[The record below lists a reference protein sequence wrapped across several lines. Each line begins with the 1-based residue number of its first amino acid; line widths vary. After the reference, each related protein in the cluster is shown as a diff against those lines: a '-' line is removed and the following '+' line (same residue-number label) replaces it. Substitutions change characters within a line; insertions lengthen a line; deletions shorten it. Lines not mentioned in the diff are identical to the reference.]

1 MKLTHNELKELKIA
15 KFNVKNILKEN
26 YEINRLYEKK
36 RQAINYLTLMVN
48 TKENKELINKFNK
61 LDLELKKLE
70 ERAAF
75 IIAKEEKL
83 NTVIKKTLF
92 GEKKIIKKYSEEKYD
107 EKFNRLLNETNYL
120 DIMKKRRKIF
130 KELVKLNKD
139 DSSALYR
146 LDSIETEISVL
157 ETDALREYILEN

>member
-1 MKLTHNELKELKIA
+1 MILTYNELKELKIA
-15 KFNVKNILKEN
+15 KSNVKNILKEN

-36 RQAINYLTLMVN
+36 RQAINYLKLMVN
-48 TKENKELINKFNK
+48 TKENKGLIDKFNK

-70 ERAAF
+70 ERAAY
-75 IIAKEEKL
+75 IIAKEEKE
-83 NTVIKKTLF
+83 NISFKKTLF
-92 GEKKIIKKYSEEKYD
+92 GEKKIIKKFSEEKYD
-107 EKFNRLLNETNYL
+107 EKFNKLLKETNYP
-120 DIMKKRRKIF
+120 DITRQRRKIF

-146 LDSIETEISVL
+146 LDSIETEISTI

>member
-146 LDSIETEISVL
+146 LDSIETAISVL

>member
-1 MKLTHNELKELKIA
+1 MKLTKNEQKELNIVKNNIKSVLKEKY
-15 KFNVKNILKEN
+15 NID
-26 YEINRLYEKK
+26 RLYEKK
-36 RQAINYLTLMVN
+36 KQAINYLTLMVN

-92 GEKKIIKKYSEEKYD
+92 GKKKIIKKYSEDKYD
-107 EKFNRLLNETNYL
+107 ERFNKLLKETEYFEL
-120 DIMKKRRKIF
+120 IKKRSKIF
-130 KELVKLNKD
+130 KDLIRINSE

-146 LDSIETEISVL
+146 LDSIETEISTI
-157 ETDALREYILEN
+157 ETGALREYILEN

>member
-1 MKLTHNELKELKIA
+1 MKLTQNELKELKIA
-15 KFNVKNILKEN
+15 KSNVKNILKEN